1 KSERK
6 MQDSESDKEMQDG
19 EDILAKPLVTIEDV
33 IHIKSAPWW
42 TPMDFMAR
50 VGSVVRVKLEER
62 EKLVE
67 ERVKNMN
74 PSATDSVPDHSKS
87 ERKMQDSGKEM
98 QDGKDIPAKPLVTI
112 EDVIGIKPEPWWT
125 PMDYMAIVAS
135 VAGFKLEEQ
144 EKLEEE
150 RVKNMSPNATDSVL
164 DHSNGQRLK
173 IMDDL
178 NLSPLSRPLD
188 VSRGGQNLKE
198 QMTSETPVKTN
209 PEGSSHSNADKY
221 LKVRPPW
228 ALLTYQGVK
237 ISENKSL

>member
-1 KSERK
+1 MAINDHQARCRNLNSDLMLIIDDFEAISSLLDFVFLLADINISRAPLLYTVTKNKELRELNGEVVVERCRSSKSERK

-33 IHIKSAPWW
+33 IHIKPAPWW

-135 VAGFKLEEQ
+135 VAGFKLENRRSW
-144 EKLEEE
+144 K
-150 RVKNMSPNATDSVL
+150 K
-164 DHSNGQRLK
+164 
-173 IMDDL
+173 
-178 NLSPLSRPLD
+178 
-188 VSRGGQNLKE
+188 KE
-198 QMTSETPVKTN
+198 
-209 PEGSSHSNADKY
+209 
-221 LKVRPPW
+221 
-228 ALLTYQGVK
+228 
-237 ISENKSL
+237 